1 MRIDSGRHKDML
13 MREKISACITA
24 GNEEINIRRCLR
36 SVTWCDEIIV
46 VDSFSTDRTPEIC
59 REYTDRVYKH
69 RWLGYIGQKN
79 LAKDL
84 ATHEWVLFLD
94 ADEEVSP
101 ALRDEILRAFET
113 GDTERFAAFEFP
125 RMVWFLGRWIT
136 HGDWYPDTKLRLY
149 RKEEGECG
157 GSEPHDRM
165 MVDGPCKRLKSP
177 LYHYTYTDIHNQL
190 ETMNKFSSITARSQF
205 KDGRKFN
212 WSLLLLRPALRFLRG
227 YFMRLGFLDGL
238 PGLIIATTSAFG
250 VSAKYAKLWELEQR
264 RKTPPAPSPTGMPK
278 QS

>member
-1 MRIDSGRHKDML
+1 MRH
-13 MREKISACITA
+13 KISACITA
-24 GNEEINIRRCLR
+24 GNEESNIRRCLQ
-36 SVTWCDEIIV
+36 SVTWADEIIV

-69 RWLGYIGQKN
+69 RWMGYIGQKN

-101 ALRDEILRAFET
+101 ALRDEILHAFER
-113 GDTERFAAFEFP
+113 GDTTRFAAFEFP

-149 RKEEGECG
+149 RKNLGECC

-165 MVDGPCKRLKSP
+165 MVDGPCKRLQAP
-177 LYHYTYTDIHNQL
+177 LYHYTYTCIRDQL
-190 ETMNKFSSITARSQF
+190 ETLNKFSTITALSQF

-212 WSLLLLRPALRFLRG
+212 SSLLLVRPVLRFLRG
-227 YFMRLGFLDGL
+227 YLFRLGFLDGL

-250 VSAKYAKLWELEQR
+250 VSAKYAKLWELERQAKAQR
-264 RKTPPAPSPTGMPK
+264 SASGSRVPK
-278 QS
+278 QA